1 MCENAGFFNHQYF
14 WKEPIDILDYVDG
27 DGHQER
33 LVCEIITLIG
43 YGCLLF
49 N

>member
-27 DGHQER
+27 DGHQEK
-33 LVCEIITLIG
+33 LVCEIITLFG